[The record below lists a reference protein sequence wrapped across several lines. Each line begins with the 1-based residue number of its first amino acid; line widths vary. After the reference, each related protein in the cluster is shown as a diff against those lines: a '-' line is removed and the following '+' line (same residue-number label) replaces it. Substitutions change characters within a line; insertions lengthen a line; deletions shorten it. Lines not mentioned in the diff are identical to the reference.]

1 MPSSLKRLQK
11 NLKVGEIPELLR
23 KLRNRLSATRDKNI
37 EARELPSKRTVRK
50 YFLSEEESI
59 ERIRLHLAKRRA
71 SGELPEKLP
80 ERPRLFAAVN
90 NSNWEK
96 TGLVDSWESLADVVH
111 FDWGDPFDQ
120 YKPDWQDKGKYE
132 FNKVLLEKVEA
143 EHKANPLHIFFSY
156 HSGRWLFPKTVQDIG
171 KLGIITINFGFDDTL
186 KFWDRKT
193 KTGWAGN
200 AAIAAFYDF
209 CIFCSRELD
218 IVKYNEVG
226 ANGLFIP
233 PGGNQV
239 VFGAFE
245 PAETRKYGISFI
257 GQNYGIRKKYIDYL
271 RNNGIDVFVRGMCW
285 PGGEV
290 SQDEMLNVYRNS
302 LMTLGFGYISDTKV
316 KQLKGRDIENPM
328 LGAAYITTYCDEL
341 AKFFV
346 PDKEIIFY
354 KDKKEL
360 LRKVKYYQDRP
371 EEAIAIGA
379 AGRARALKEHT
390 WDKRWAMLLDIC
402 RTC

>member
-37 EARELPSKRTVRK
+37 EARELPSKQTVRK

-59 ERIRLHLAKRRA
+59 ARIRSHLTKRRA

-132 FNKVLLEKVEA
+132 FNRVLMEKVEA
-143 EHKANPLHIFFSY
+143 EHKASPLHIFFSY

-186 KFWDRKT
+186 KFWDRKEN
-193 KTGWAGN
+193 GFWMGN
-200 AAIAAFYDF
+200 AGIAKYYDF
-209 CIFCSRELD
+209 NVFCSREKD
-218 IVKYNEVG
+218 IVKYNMVG
-226 ANGLFIP
+226 ANAVFFP
-233 PGGNQV
+233 PGGNQE
-239 VFGAFE
+239 VFGALKSYE
-245 PAETRKYGISFI
+245 KREYPVSFI
-257 GQNYGIRKKYIDYL
+257 GQNYGARKEYIEFL
-271 RNNGIDVFVRGMCW
+271 RAGGVPVYARGVGW
-285 PGGEV
+285 PDGPV
-290 SQDEMLNVYRNS
+290 TLDEMLSIYSNS
-302 LMTLGFGYISDTKV
+302 LLTLGFGYISGTRIT
-316 KQLKGRDIENPM
+316 QLKGRDFEVPM
-328 LGAAYITTYCDEL
+328 TGAAYVTTYSDEL
-341 AKFFV
+341 AKYFE
-346 PDKEIIFY
+346 PDKEIILY
-354 KDKKEL
+354 RDRKEL
-360 LRKVKYYQDRP
+360 LEKVKYYAGRP
-371 EEAIAIGA
+371 DEAKAIGT
-379 AGRARALKEHT
+379 AGRERSLREHT
-390 WDKRWAMLLDIC
+390 WDKRWARVREIC
-402 RTC
+402 G